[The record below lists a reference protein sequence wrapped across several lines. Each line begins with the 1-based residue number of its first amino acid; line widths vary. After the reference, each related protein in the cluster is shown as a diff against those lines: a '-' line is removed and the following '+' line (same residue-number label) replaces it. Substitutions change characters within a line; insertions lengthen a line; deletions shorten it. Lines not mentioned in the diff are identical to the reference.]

1 MTKMSHGP
9 ACCGVRNARECGGAN
24 SRHLT
29 EVRLHLA
36 SLHAFFDLVN
46 CRGWMHGHEGVL
58 RVDAQ
63 RLGQGR
69 LRAKK
74 ALVETRERVF
84 EGGKVESVGAA
95 AHAEWSIMR
104 MLLRACVFCCCFLL
118 LLQRRGIG
126 CGHGV
131 RRAEWRRLRGARLHT
146 HTTPS
151 EAGGRGGAAR
161 HVYRQSVM
169 M

>member
-58 RVDAQ
+58 GVECAAPRTRAA
-63 RLGQGR
+63 G
-69 LRAKK
+69 AKK
-74 ALVETRERVF
+74 ALVETRERV
-84 EGGKVESVGAA
+84 S
-95 AHAEWSIMR
+95 
-104 MLLRACVFCCCFLL
+104 
-118 LLQRRGIG
+118 RRKG
-126 CGHGV
+126 
-131 RRAEWRRLRGARLHT
+131 
-146 HTTPS
+146 
-151 EAGGRGGAAR
+151 
-161 HVYRQSVM
+161 
-169 M
+169 

>member
-74 ALVETRERVF
+74 ALVETREPF
-84 EGGKVESVGAA
+84 S
-95 AHAEWSIMR
+95 
-104 MLLRACVFCCCFLL
+104 
-118 LLQRRGIG
+118 
-126 CGHGV
+126 
-131 RRAEWRRLRGARLHT
+131 RAERLKASELPLMLNGRL
-146 HTTPS
+146 
-151 EAGGRGGAAR
+151 
-161 HVYRQSVM
+161 
-169 M
+169 